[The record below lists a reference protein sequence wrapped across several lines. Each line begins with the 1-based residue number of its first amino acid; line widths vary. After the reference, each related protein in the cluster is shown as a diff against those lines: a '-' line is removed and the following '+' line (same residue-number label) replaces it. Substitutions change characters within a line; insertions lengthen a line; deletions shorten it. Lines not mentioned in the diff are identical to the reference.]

1 MSSSINPLHDNES
14 ENSSSGSLSKQNS
27 GGIFYGWWLVGVGVF
42 LLSLMSLSVFR
53 GMSVMTVVL
62 QREFGWTRTQISLS
76 ALLNRV
82 EGAALGPIEGYL
94 IDRIGARKMVFVGF
108 SIMAIGFVLF
118 SLVQNIWQFYAVFI
132 LITLGS
138 GIGGWLAVIAILNS
152 WFDKKR
158 SIAMA
163 GAMSGILLAG
173 FFLPPYTI
181 ALNASFRGTVF
192 FLGLII
198 FIVALPSVKI
208 LRNKPED
215 MGLYRMADGQIRL
228 RQTQTLY
235 AVGTR

>member
-94 IDRIGARKMVFVGF
+94 IDRI
-108 SIMAIGFVLF
+108 
-118 SLVQNIWQFYAVFI
+118 
-132 LITLGS
+132 
-138 GIGGWLAVIAILNS
+138 
-152 WFDKKR
+152 
-158 SIAMA
+158 
-163 GAMSGILLAG
+163 
-173 FFLPPYTI
+173 
-181 ALNASFRGTVF
+181 
-192 FLGLII
+192 
-198 FIVALPSVKI
+198 
-208 LRNKPED
+208 
-215 MGLYRMADGQIRL
+215 
-228 RQTQTLY
+228 
-235 AVGTR
+235 

>member
-27 GGIFYGWWLVGVGVF
+27 GGSFYGWWWVGVGVF
-42 LLSLMSLSVFR
+42 VLSLMSLSVFR

-118 SLVQNIWQFYAVFI
+118 SLVQNIWPHAAGWFSRAAGGGVCAVCA
-132 LITLGS
+132 GS
-138 GIGGWLAVIAILNS
+138 MRRVCAS
-152 WFDKKR
+152 RWF
-158 SIAMA
+158 
-163 GAMSGILLAG
+163 
-173 FFLPPYTI
+173 
-181 ALNASFRGTVF
+181 
-192 FLGLII
+192 
-198 FIVALPSVKI
+198 
-208 LRNKPED
+208 
-215 MGLYRMADGQIRL
+215 
-228 RQTQTLY
+228 
-235 AVGTR
+235 GTRRF